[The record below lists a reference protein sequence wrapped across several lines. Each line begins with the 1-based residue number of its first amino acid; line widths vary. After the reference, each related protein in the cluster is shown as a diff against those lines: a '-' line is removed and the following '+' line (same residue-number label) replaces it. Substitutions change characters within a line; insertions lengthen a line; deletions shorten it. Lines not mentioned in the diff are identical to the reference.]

1 MNPLTTPQRILLG
14 PGPSMVPRR
23 VLDAL
28 AQPTVGHLDP
38 LFQQI
43 MDETKTFLRR
53 AFRTEN
59 EFALPISGTG
69 SAGMEAA
76 LCNFIEPGDRVLI
89 GVMGYFGERMFD
101 MATRYTDQVDRID
114 APWGEPLDLS
124 DIKRALA
131 SRSYKLFAFVHCET
145 STGVLQP
152 GVAEISAAAHDHGA
166 LVVLDTVASWPGVP
180 VETDIWDLDVVYSG
194 SQKALSAPPGLAPLT
209 VSPRAMDDLRK
220 RETPVRNWYLDFR
233 ALDRYWRSGTRT
245 YHHTAPVNMV
255 YALREALALVEEEGL
270 EQVHLRHRDAAEHLW
285 EGLDSLGLPPRAP
298 VEFRSPTLTTP
309 IVPHGVDELAV
320 RMRLLDE
327 YGIEIAG
334 GFGPLAGEIWRVGLM
349 GHSARVENVDALLG
363 ALTEIDLKN

>member
-1 MNPLTTPQRILLG
+1 MKPLRTPQRILLG

-28 AQPTVGHLDP
+28 AQPTLGHLDP

-43 MDETKTFLRR
+43 MDETKTLLRR

-69 SAGMEAA
+69 SAGMEAS
-76 LCNFIEPGDRVLI
+76 LCNFIEPGESVLI
-89 GVMGYFGERMFD
+89 GVIGYFGERMVE

-114 APWGEPLDLS
+114 APWGEALDVAAV
-124 DIKRALA
+124 KQALA
-131 SRSYKLFAFVHCET
+131 AKKYKLFAFVHCET

-152 GVAEISAAAHDHGA
+152 GIPEISAAAHENGA

-180 VETDIWDLDVVYSG
+180 VETDIWDLDIVYSG

-209 VSPRAMDDLRK
+209 VSPRALEVLRS
-220 RETPVRNWYLDFR
+220 REMPVKNWYLDFQ

-245 YHHTAPVNMV
+245 YHHTAPVNSI
-255 YALREALALVEEEGL
+255 YALREALVLVEEEGL
-270 EQVHLRHRDAAEHLW
+270 ERVHIRHREAAEHLW
-285 EGLDSLGLPPRAP
+285 GGLTALGAPPRAP
-298 VEFRSPTLTTP
+298 VEIRSPTLTTP
-309 IVPHGVDELAV
+309 IVPEGVDEVAV
-320 RMRLLDE
+320 RKRLLDE

-349 GHSARVENVDALLG
+349 GHSARRENVDLLLTALS
-363 ALTEIDLKN
+363 EII

>member
-1 MNPLTTPQRILLG
+1 MKPFTTPQRTLLG
-14 PGPSMVPRR
+14 PGPSMVPQR

-38 LFQQI
+38 VFQGI
-43 MDETKTFLRR
+43 MDETKTLLRR
-53 AFRTEN
+53 VFRTEN
-59 EFALPISGTG
+59 EFAVPISGTG

-89 GVMGYFGERMFD
+89 GVIGYFGERMYD

-114 APWGEPLDLS
+114 APWGEALDLAV
-124 DIKRALA
+124 IKRALGTH
-131 SRSYKLFAFVHCET
+131 RYKLFAFVHCET

-152 GVAEISAAAHDHGA
+152 GIADICTVAHAHGT

-180 VETDIWDLDVVYSG
+180 VETDIWDVDVVYSG

-209 VSPRAMDDLRK
+209 VSPRAMEELRA
-220 RETPVRNWYLDFR
+220 RTSPVRNWYLDFQ

-255 YALREALALVEEEGL
+255 YALHEALMLVEEEGL
-270 EQVHLRHRDAAEHLW
+270 ERVHIRHRDAAARLW
-285 EGLDSLGLPPRAP
+285 DGLSALGIPPRAP
-298 VEFRSPTLTTP
+298 LAIRSPTLTTP
-309 IVPHGVDELAV
+309 VVPEGADELAV
-320 RMRLLDE
+320 RRRLLAE

-334 GFGPLAGEIWRVGLM
+334 GFGPLAGQIWRVGLM
-349 GHSARVENVDALLG
+349 GHSAREEHVDVLLHALS
-363 ALTEIDLKN
+363 EII